1 MYNCSILIGDYLYQ
15 NNKNNKNKIIG
26 EYNMKKLAIIFA
38 VVVSTSAF
46 ATVEDGVEVLGATP
60 TDTQIEMVRAGAK
73 KFCSDIEEYEVKEQ
87 CAMDYYA
94 QHNFEGEPDCE

>member
-1 MYNCSILIGDYLYQ
+1 
-15 NNKNNKNKIIG
+15 
-26 EYNMKKLAIIFA
+26 MKKLAIIFA
-38 VVVSTSAF
+38 AVVSTSVF

-73 KFCSDIEEYEVKEQ
+73 KNCADIDDYAEKEQ

-94 QHNFEGEPDCE
+94 AHNFEGEPDCE